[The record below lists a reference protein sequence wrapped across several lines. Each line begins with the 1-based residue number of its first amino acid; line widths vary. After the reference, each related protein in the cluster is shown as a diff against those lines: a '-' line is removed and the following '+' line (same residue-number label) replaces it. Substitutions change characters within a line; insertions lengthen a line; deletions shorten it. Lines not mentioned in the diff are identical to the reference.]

1 MSVFHAY
8 SAKDGHPALQISTIA
23 WKDGWPSAALQ
34 GDGSVPLE
42 AGP

>member
-1 MSVFHAY
+1 LLVFHAY